1 MVSRLNDG
9 YDDPA
14 PARIWHWIRC
24 ACGGALALA
33 AGTAVFFLIG
43 GALLSV
49 LPDRYDNTAL
59 VVAGMTGAAL
69 VLAAFVLPQRL
80 SALALCA
87 GCAMLLAVGALL
99 A

>member
-1 MVSRLNDG
+1 
-9 YDDPA
+9 
-14 PARIWHWIRC
+14 
-24 ACGGALALA
+24 
-33 AGTAVFFLIG
+33 
-43 GALLSV
+43 LSV

-80 SALALCA
+80 SELALCA